1 MTTDNYIDWFNPE
14 AETARRHRLVERI
27 AREGD
32 LVAYAQVPA
41 RIRHMVDEYNAGR
54 LTFVRAA

>member
-1 MTTDNYIDWFNPE
+1 MTDNYIDWFDPK
-14 AETARRHRLVERI
+14 AETARLNRLVERI

-32 LVAYAQVPA
+32 LVAYSQVPA

-54 LTFVRAA
+54 LEFARAA